1 MPFAE
6 VVNEYQCCQFKWS
19 RTQIRL
25 VSDFST
31 LSFANE
37 KRYRHLARKQSSFP
51 VNFQFFSSFRG
62 RDVLN
67 GFLDQAVF

>member
-6 VVNEYQCCQFKWS
+6 VVNESQCYQFKWS
-19 RTQIRL
+19 KTQIRL
-25 VSDFST
+25 DSDFST

-37 KRYRHLARKQSSFP
+37 KRYRHLARKQSSFRLH
-51 VNFQFFSSFRG
+51 FQFFSSFRG
-62 RDVLN
+62 WDVLN